1 MRLFKYTFFISFL
14 VIIWHSG
21 LSQGNNY
28 SEYQDYD
35 DQDQQTFGQWDLG
48 LNFGMHWANK
58 YHAGF
63 YDGSHEN
70 VNTIDFI
77 LGNKYHVQDIMHA
90 LNVAD
95 TFYLAELPQDMRYT
109 PAFQI
114 GIYFRKTFDNYTG
127 LSLQFDYTK
136 LTAGDVFTL
145 EVDPQPNIGKEP
157 DIRIYQIWGV
167 EERINI
173 DILFSKYF
181 KTNNQMLIPF
191 FESGI
196 NINSTFVK
204 DNSIKIEN
212 LQYSLV
218 NNYIQGGYVP
228 GVQPNTYHVQ
238 QGGIG
243 WGVSA
248 AVGLKMIFNKTVSVD
263 PGFRVYY
270 QTINLEGYE
279 QFRPSYSIFVR
290 LSLSGFFAG
299 GNDNYTDD
307 EY

>member
-1 MRLFKYTFFISFL
+1 MKAIKALFLFLLLINSFILFAQSDD
-14 VIIWHSG
+14 
-21 LSQGNNY
+21 N
-28 SEYQDYD
+28 EKDYD
-35 DQDQQTFGQWDLG
+35 DPMAFGHWDLG

-63 YDGSHEN
+63 YDGSPEN
-70 VNTIDFI
+70 VNTINFI
-77 LGNKYHVQDIMHA
+77 FDNPYHRQDIMRA

-95 TFYLAELPQDMRYT
+95 TFYLAELPQNMRYN

-136 LTAGDVFTL
+136 LTAADAFTL
-145 EVDPQPNIGKEP
+145 EIDPQPNIGKEP

-173 DILFSKYF
+173 DILYSKFF
-181 KTNNQMLIPF
+181 KLENPMFIPF

-196 NINSTFVK
+196 NINSTIVK
-204 DNSIKIEN
+204 ENKIKIEN
-212 LQYSLV
+212 LQYSLI

-248 AVGLKMIFNKTVSVD
+248 AVGLKLVFNESVSID

-270 QTINLEGYE
+270 QKVNLEGYE
-279 QFRPSYSIFVR
+279 EFKPSYSIFIR
-290 LSLSGFFAG
+290 LSLSDFFAG
-299 GNDNYTDD
+299 GDD

>member
-1 MRLFKYTFFISFL
+1 MRAFSYIILIISFT
-14 VIIWHSG
+14 
-21 LSQGNNY
+21 Y
-28 SEYQDYD
+28 SWQTSIAQNSYNDEYNDYD
-35 DQDQQTFGQWDLG
+35 DQGQQAFGHWDLG
-48 LNFGMHWANK
+48 LNFGMHWASK

-63 YDGSHEN
+63 YDGSYEN
-70 VNTIDFI
+70 VNTIDFV
-77 LGNKYHVQDIMHA
+77 LGNYYHRLDIMNA

-95 TFYLAELPQDMRYT
+95 TFYLAELPQDMRYNA
-109 PAFQI
+109 AFQI

-127 LSLQFDYTK
+127 LSLQFDYSK
-136 LTAGDVFTL
+136 LTAADVFTM
-145 EVDPQPNIGKEP
+145 VIDPQPNIGKEP
-157 DIRIYQIWGV
+157 DIRIFHIWGV

-181 KTNNQMLIPF
+181 RTSNPMFVPF

-196 NINSTFVK
+196 NINSTIVK
-204 DNSIKIEN
+204 ENTIKIEN
-212 LQYSLV
+212 LQYTLI
-218 NNYIQGGYVP
+218 NNYISGGYVP

-248 AVGLKMIFNKTVSVD
+248 AVGLKMIFNETVSVD

-270 QTINLEGYE
+270 QNVNLERYE
-279 QFRPSYSIFVR
+279 EFKPAYSIFIR
-290 LSLSGFFAG
+290 LSLSDFFVG
-299 GNDNYTDD
+299 DD